1 MTNVYLDNETKI
13 VINDNKI
20 KNNELNFDNKLE
32 DFI

>member
-1 MTNVYLDNETKI
+1 MYLDNKTKV

-20 KNNELNFDNKLE
+20 KNNKTNFDNKLK